1 MLCMACVCPR
11 RTGIEFKGPAKLLL
25 SARPIPVKGER
36 DIAERGMS
44 LRKRVVQF
52 NGFGSGGLGPW
63 HHLERRFIKCAQTGV
78 SISQARISEGVLWVV
93 GEGLLKVSY
102 GLIDRLRLK
111 GLGG

>member
-1 MLCMACVCPR
+1 MLCMACVRPR

-44 LRKRVVQF
+44 LRKRVVEF

-63 HHLERRFIKCAQTGV
+63 HHLERSSIKRAQTGV
-78 SISQARISEGVLWVV
+78 GIRQAGIGKCIVWVV

-102 GLIDRLRLK
+102 GLID
-111 GLGG
+111 